1 MKTNYVTGDATQ
13 PQGNG
18 LKVITHICNDI
29 GGWGRGFVLAL
40 SKRWKQPE
48 KEYRQWYESGQNF
61 QLGEV
66 QFVQVEADVVI
77 ANIIGQHKVSAT
89 NGVPPIRYE
98 AVRKGLQKVSQ
109 YALDHQASV
118 HMPRMGA
125 GLAGGQ
131 WEEIEKIVE
140 EELTQKGIVV
150 TVYDLA

>member
-1 MKTNYVTGDATQ
+1 MTIQYLKGDATQ
-13 PQGNG
+13 PQGAG
-18 LKVITHICNDI
+18 FKIITHICNDI

-40 SKRWKQPE
+40 SKRWKEPE
-48 KEYRQWYESGQNF
+48 REYRQWYESGQNF

-66 QFVQVEADVVI
+66 QFVPVEAGLVV

-98 AVRKGLQKVSQ
+98 AVRAGLQKVAD
-109 YALDHQASV
+109 YALAHAATV

-125 GLAGGQ
+125 GLAGGK

-140 EELTQKGIVV
+140 EELIQKGIAVF
-150 TVYDLA
+150 VYDFA